1 MAYCL
6 MSHDILGVCLLV
18 AGGDPSMKLGDVV
31 KQVEEFQEQ
40 NGRHFGIS
48 STDFRTLFWRLV
60 WGKFPGSL
68 LQDESESN
76 LDQANLQEVALD
88 VLKYGDAYFNDEG
101 ECWDLY
107 ENDPKYAPYSY
118 YRCSAEEFYTGQA
131 IRKEM
136 IEFFQGLKGKS
147 CRLRQVQ
154 AMLVR
159 LRFSS
164 DILFKCSR
172 PGDNS

>member
-1 MAYCL
+1 
-6 MSHDILGVCLLV
+6 
-18 AGGDPSMKLGDVV
+18 MKLGDVI
-31 KQVEEFQEQ
+31 KHVEEFQEQ
-40 NGRHFGIS
+40 KDRHFGIS

-60 WGKFPGSL
+60 RGKFPGSL

-76 LDQANLQEVALD
+76 LDKVNLQDVALD

-107 ENDPKYAPYSY
+107 ENNPKYAPYSY
-118 YRCSAEEFYTGQA
+118 YRFSAEEFYTGQT

-136 IEFFQGLKGKS
+136 IEFFQELKDAI
-147 CRLRQVQ
+147 CPVIQVQ

-159 LRFSS
+159 LGFSS

>member
-1 MAYCL
+1 MTATI
-6 MSHDILGVCLLV
+6 MSQDMLGICLLV
-18 AGGDPSMKLGDVV
+18 SGGNLSMKLGDVV
-31 KQVEEFQEQ
+31 KHVEEFQEQ
-40 NGRHFGIS
+40 NDRHFGIS
-48 STDFRTLFWRLV
+48 STDFRTLFGRLV

-68 LQDESESN
+68 LQDESN
-76 LDQANLQEVALD
+76 LSKANLQDVALD
-88 VLKYGDAYFNDEG
+88 ILKYGDAYFNDEG

-118 YRCSAEEFYTGQA
+118 YRCSVEEFYTGQT

-136 IEFFQGLKGKS
+136 IEFFQELKDAI
-147 CRLRQVQ
+147 CPVIQVQ

-159 LRFSS
+159 LGFNS